1 MLKDTLVELFERDLN
16 KLIEEIKLY
25 KNESDLWIKQG
36 SISNPAGNLALHLA
50 GNLNHFI
57 GFALGNTGYKRE
69 RDSEFSSVM
78 VPRDELLI
86 SLERT
91 KSVVKNSLLNLKTE
105 DFEKPFP
112 IKKQDEIFST
122 NYMLLH
128 LLAHLSYHLGQIN
141 YHRRLIQRESL

>member
-1 MLKDTLVELFERDLN
+1 MLKESLVQLFERDLN

-57 GFALGNTGYKRE
+57 GFTLGNTAYKRE
-69 RDSEFSSVM
+69 RDAEFKTTS
-78 VPRDELLI
+78 VPREELLS
-86 SLERT
+86 SLEKT
-91 KSVVKNSLLNLKTE
+91 KSVVNNVLSNLKTE

-112 IKKQDEIFST
+112 LEKQGEIFST

-141 YHRRLIQRESL
+141 YHRRLTQRESI